1 MLSAKM
7 AKIILTVY
15 PDLKELKR
23 KYAAKMKKLRSF
35 DYNALGHDAESV
47 FGDYIVTAVTFDAL
61 KRFHT
66 TVNAALDLLTE
77 QEKSVIKAEFFD
89 GLERENII
97 KLLNVNKSGLK
108 YLRTKALKKVQ
119 VYVEMLGF
127 TEDDILE
134 YFNEDPYFI
143 EAAEEIEAR
152 YEVAKRFL
160 KA

>member
-1 MLSAKM
+1 
-7 AKIILTVY
+7 
-15 PDLKELKR
+15 
-23 KYAAKMKKLRSF
+23 MK
-35 DYNALGHDAESV
+35 AH
-47 FGDYIVTAVTFDAL
+47 
-61 KRFHT
+61 H
-66 TVNAALDLLTE
+66 LTE
-77 QEKSVIKAEFFD
+77 QEKSVIKAEFFN
-89 GLERENII
+89 GLERESII

-134 YFNEDPYFI
+134 FFNEDPYFI

-160 KA
+160 KSQTENQLKAQERA